1 MRVYKARLELEGRG
15 DRPELHCQGIPARMA
30 PASAVHLRVAAQPVL
45 RTLPQIGTLLAGDR
59 LDSGGQLRG
68 FLASPHGR
76 PVLFC
81 IWYLELAFI
90 PQLT

>member
-1 MRVYKARLELEGRG
+1 MVSFGG
-15 DRPELHCQGIPARMA
+15 
-30 PASAVHLRVAAQPVL
+30 ASPGGSAAS
-45 RTLPQIGTLLAGDR
+45 TLPQIGTLLAGGR
-59 LDSGGQLRG
+59 LDSGEQLRG
-68 FLASPHGR
+68 FLASLHGR